1 MNFNSKSEKIVFSIL
16 TNLTFWVLIAI
27 LIGIFVG
34 HYTPDT
40 GVQMK
45 VVGDGFISIIK
56 LFIVPIIFLG
66 EFLFSK
72 CMVEFFSI
80 FIQSHNL

>member
-1 MNFNSKSEKIVFSIL
+1 MNFNSKPKKIVFSIL

-27 LIGIFVG
+27 LIGVFVG

-56 LFIVPIIFLG
+56 LIADRTESLKSLSVLLSDG
-66 EFLFSK
+66 KE
-72 CMVEFFSI
+72 
-80 FIQSHNL
+80 